1 MKAIQKVDNKR
12 TADKRERLNDRILK
26 FTGLFGGIQVLVI
39 LVSLIRTRLV
49 TGFLQTVGFG
59 INENLN
65 RTLNLMKNST
75 NLGIA
80 YSAVHSLSVDFENTE
95 ALHEHTQ
102 ESLRR
107 AQAELEMT
115 IMVTRSWA
123 FLTALLGLVLTFV
136 LAPWLGRWAFGGS
149 DEYAVYFRV
158 LSIAVA
164 AAAINGGEMAIMKG
178 TGMIRQIAVC
188 QLLAGV
194 STLVL
199 SVPLFAWLG
208 LKGIVPSITIVA
220 IVTTAITM
228 VYTLGR
234 YRYSIRPFRPEV
246 LKKGGKMVR
255 FGIFFTLAAFF
266 EAGAL
271 SIIAN
276 FLTGYANEDITGKY
290 SAALLLITYFNT
302 FLFAAMD
309 ADYFPRLSA
318 VSNSRLKTSLLLNR
332 QVQTMSMIAG
342 PMVIAFIVFLPVVV
356 WVILSNRFIDSIP
369 MAQLAVLSILGKSL
383 TLPVAYLALSRADSL
398 VYVVQEFA
406 YNAFLILLVTNGYR
420 VGGLVAAGAAF
431 AVTELLYMAV
441 LLLLVRFRYGVR
453 LSSACVKGFVL
464 HFFLA
469 LTAAV
474 CCVLISV
481 QHSYS
486 SLSFR
491 NLLPLS
497 VAAVA
502 FLVSAAV
509 SFRYLK
515 KNTTILKR

>member
-1 MKAIQKVDNKR
+1 VGKNSS
-12 TADKRERLNDRILK
+12 ADSRERLNDRILK
-26 FTGLFGGIQVLVI
+26 FTGLFGGIQVLVMV
-39 LVSLIRTRLV
+39 VSLVRTRLI
-49 TGFLQTVGFG
+49 TGYLKTVGFG

-65 RTLNLMKNST
+65 RTLNLMKSST

-95 ALHEHTQ
+95 ALQEHTQ
-102 ESLRR
+102 DSLRR
-107 AQAELEMT
+107 AQANLDKT

-123 FLTALLGLVLTFV
+123 FLTALLGFALTFI

-149 DEYAVYFRV
+149 NEYAVYFRV

-194 STLVL
+194 MTLVL

-208 LKGIVPSITIVA
+208 LKGIVPSMTVVA
-220 IVTTAITM
+220 LATTAITLF
-228 VYTLGR
+228 YTLGK
-234 YRYSIRPFRPEV
+234 YPYSIRPFNVDV
-246 LKKGGKMVR
+246 LKSGAEMVR

-271 SIIAN
+271 SLIAN
-276 FLTGYANEDITGKY
+276 FLTGYADESITGKY

-302 FLFAAMD
+302 LLFAAMD

-318 VSNSRLKTSLLLNR
+318 VSLSRLKTSLLVNR

-342 PMVIAFIVFLPVVV
+342 PMVIAFVIFLPIVV
-356 WVILSNRFIDSIP
+356 WAILSNRFIDSVP
-369 MAQLAVLSILGKSL
+369 MAQFAVFSILGKSL

-406 YNAFLILLVTNGYR
+406 YNAFLVLLVTLGYK

-431 AVTELLYMAV
+431 ALTELLYMAV
-441 LLLLVRFRYGVR
+441 LLVVVYFRYGVG
-453 LSSACVKGFVL
+453 LSSDCVKGFVMQYL
-464 HFFLA
+464 LA
-469 LTAAV
+469 LISAICCVIFSTRYSCSVSDRNSILLLVTAV
-474 CCVLISV
+474 LMFVSSVLIS
-481 QHSYS
+481 
-486 SLSFR
+486 F
-491 NLLPLS
+491 N
-497 VAAVA
+497 
-502 FLVSAAV
+502 
-509 SFRYLK
+509 YLK
-515 KNTTILKR
+515 QNTSFVQKIKGRF